1 MTRKRPTRPASA
13 SNESKRAA
21 RGASLSVSL
30 RLSQT
35 TLAEIDAARGA
46 RPRRDWIRDAIE
58 RALVSR

>member
-1 MTRKRPTRPASA
+1 MTRKRPTRPVKA
-13 SNESKRAA
+13 SNESERAA
-21 RGASLSVSL
+21 RGSSLSVSL

-35 TLAEIDAARGA
+35 TLAEIDAVRGA